1 VASYPIKSKADLI
14 AALATLEASELEAAG
29 LSKEGGKTTS
39 KGDPNV
45 LRAKRDQ
52 LAAQQ
57 NINSALQEQYKLMI
71 RNKELA
77 ETEGGLFHEIAEEI
91 LGSVGNLEEATER
104 LAAFKQLAEATDGAV
119 AGIASSLGV
128 DAKNSINKGL
138 DDITGGLAK
147 LTDSFFTSGLEFE
160 AMAFAMGSSLLQQV
174 KPAITSVA
182 SAILEMTKVVV
193 LAFDQ
198 AQAKLNATTGAT
210 YAFNDAL
217 YDSQRSMNILGVTF
231 AETGEAMAA
240 LNSSLGGFNTLNTA
254 AQVELITTTTA
265 LGKLGVNAQTSADLL
280 SFFKTNLKLS
290 IPEAARATKQL
301 AMLGKAIGIDPAK
314 MAADFTKAN
323 SSLAVYGSKAVDV
336 YKNIASAAKA
346 AEVGTEALLGLA
358 AKFDTFESAADT
370 TAKLNAI
377 MGSQMSAL
385 ELLNQTEDQRIET
398 LIRST
403 QASGTAFA
411 DMDRFTQKAIAA
423 AAGISDLNE
432 AQKIFGMNLSQYND
446 FTRKAQ
452 QSADIQQDLNDALK
466 AAIPL
471 AEKFK
476 IMATEFIIAFRP
488 AFEYLTAAADYLI
501 DIFRGFDDS
510 TKTTIALVTFLGSVA
525 LATVI
530 SVLSLAVVVFNQISA
545 ATTSLGNS
553 FLGAAVKAKVLGT
566 STTNLGASFVGA
578 GGGAQVLKT
587 SATQAGLGVLKLD
600 AAGKIVIPTMVGV
613 GGAGQA
619 AGAGISAGMT
629 KAAIGVGIAVVAIL
643 AIAGA
648 IALVVSAY
656 ADLAAAEAKQ
666 EEAKARQIE
675 GYMNLNES
683 ISQIETSLTNIAAID
698 LAAGVGQIE
707 LIAAALK
714 GFDDVSIETKH
725 TLTNLALIKTGTAS
739 EVMTGARATANNINV
754 ENQVQN
760 AINLDGI
767 KVEISIAG
775 QSFENAVMR
784 VINQP

>member
-1 VASYPIKSKADLI
+1 VASYPIESKADLI
-14 AALATLEASELEAAG
+14 AALATLEASELDAAG
-29 LSKEGGKTTS
+29 LKKKGGKTDS
-39 KGDPNV
+39 KTDSGT
-45 LRAKRDQ
+45 LRAARDQ
-52 LAAQQ
+52 LTAQQ
-57 NINSALQEQYKLMI
+57 KINAALQEQYTLMI
-71 RNKELA
+71 RNKELS
-77 ETEGGLFHEIAEEI
+77 EEEGGLFHLIAEEI
-91 LGSVGNLEEATER
+91 LGSVDNLEEATDR
-104 LAAFKQLAEATDGAV
+104 LETFKQLAEATDGAV
-119 AGIASSLGV
+119 GGIASSLGV
-128 DAKNSINKGL
+128 NAENSINKGL
-138 DDITGGLAK
+138 DNITGGMVK
-147 LTDSFFTSGLEFE
+147 LTGAVANINGNFK
-160 AMAFAMGSSLLQQV
+160 AMAFSMAASLLQQV
-174 KPAITSVA
+174 KPALTTVA
-182 SAILEMTKVVV
+182 SGILEMTKVVM
-193 LAFDQ
+193 LAFDK
-198 AQAKLNATTGAT
+198 AQANLNATTGAT

-217 YDSQRSMNILGVTF
+217 YDSQRSMNILGVSF
-231 AETGEAMAA
+231 AESSEAIST
-240 LNSSLGGFNTLNTA
+240 LNRSLGGFNTLNTA
-254 AQVELITTTTA
+254 AKVELTTTTTA

-301 AMLGKAIGIDPAK
+301 AMLGTAIGIDPAK

-385 ELLNQTEDQRIET
+385 ELLNQKEDQRIET

-452 QSADIQQDLNDALK
+452 ESADIQQDLNNAIK

-471 AEKFK
+471 GEKFK
-476 IMATEFIIAFRP
+476 IMATEFLIALGP
-488 AFEYLTAAADYLI
+488 AFEYLTIAADFVIGVLK
-501 DIFRGFDDS
+501 GMDDT
-510 TKTTIALVTFLGSVA
+510 TKKVIGTVLFLGSVA
-525 LATVI
+525 IAGLISALSVLVVIVGQVSAFFGALGTWLAGGTLATKVMGKQALKTAGEMQ
-530 SVLSLAVVVFNQISA
+530 VLSAVEA
-545 ATTSLGNS
+545 EAMLTTL
-553 FLGAAVKAKVLGT
+553 
-566 STTNLGASFVGA
+566 
-578 GGGAQVLKT
+578 
-587 SATQAGLGVLKLD
+587 GLG
-600 AAGKIVIPTMVGV
+600 G
-613 GGAGQA
+613 A
-619 AGAGISAGMT
+619 AGAATPVIVVFGKAGKGAGKGISAGMMEAAAGIGIAVA
-629 KAAIGVGIAVVAIL
+629 AAIGLAL
-643 AIAGA
+643 AIGLVVGA
-648 IALVVSAY
+648 IATLVYAY
-656 ADLAAAEAKQ
+656 AQVAQAEAQQ

-683 ISQIETSLTNIAAID
+683 ISQIEASLTNIAAID